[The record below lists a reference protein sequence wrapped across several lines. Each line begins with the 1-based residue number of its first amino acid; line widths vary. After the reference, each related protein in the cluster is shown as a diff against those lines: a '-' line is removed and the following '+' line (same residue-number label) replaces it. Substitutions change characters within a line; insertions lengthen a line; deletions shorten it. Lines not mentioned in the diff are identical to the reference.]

1 MIARCPLR
9 AVLSS
14 HLPSIISIMDA
25 CCWLVVV
32 FVMTKWRP
40 SKAKVSHLFNLFL
53 PFESLPELMQ
63 RWYPALSTPAAPPL
77 QHPTC
82 HGCRLS
88 VDFWLLLL
96 IGGHL
101 RPTPLPWLYF
111 WCVEFVDPNE
121 GTSSGESDPD
131 NGRKL
136 RTNRERRLNDLG
148 VWRTLRQRYRTKPLG
163 GRTAAAHLGVVM
175 CYLLAP
181 NFVLY
186 FAPLTVVQ
194 IFTPLSL
201 PNKKRS

>member
-63 RWYPALSTPAAPPL
+63 RWYPARSTPAAPPL

-82 HGCRLS
+82 RGRQLS
-88 VDFWLLLL
+88 VDLCVLLF

-111 WCVEFVDPNE
+111 WCVEFIDPNK
-121 GTSSGESDPD
+121 GTSSGESNPD
-131 NGRKL
+131 NARMCVCV
-136 RTNRERRLNDLG
+136 LG
-148 VWRTLRQRYRTKPLG
+148 FRFQ
-163 GRTAAAHLGVVM
+163 GVVVITRFQS
-175 CYLLAP
+175 LLLP
-181 NFVLY
+181 PGKVL
-186 FAPLTVVQ
+186 PICVTQ
-194 IFTPLSL
+194 
-201 PNKKRS
+201 